1 MGGTKTIVVLGEGT
15 RIVESHLFATT
26 TPGETLSHVLG
37 QLRSWN
43 EASPLEAIG
52 VGSFGPIRVAP
63 EAPDFGTILATPK
76 PTWGNTSV
84 LAPLREHFSCPI
96 GIDTDVSAA
105 ALAEHAFGAAR
116 DCANM
121 VYITLGTGLGA
132 GVLIDG
138 RPVHGLLHPE
148 IGHIRIRRESG
159 DGFAGTCPF
168 HGDCVEGLISGTAL
182 EARLPAHP
190 GSLEP
195 TDPAWDAVGRDLA
208 ELLAMLILTLSPQ
221 RIVIGGGVTTRQP
234 HLLDRAKAHLP
245 SVLGGYMVDIDE
257 ARIADMIRLPAL
269 GNDAGP
275 TGALVLAARALVG
288 P

>member
-26 TPGETLSHVLG
+26 TPGETLSHVIG

-63 EAPDFGTILATPK
+63 GAPDFGTILATPK
-76 PTWGNTSV
+76 PTWANTSV
-84 LAPLREHFSCPI
+84 LAPLREHFACPI
-96 GIDTDVSAA
+96 GIDTDVNAA
-105 ALAEHAFGAAR
+105 ALAEYQFGAAR

-190 GSLEP
+190 GSLDNA
-195 TDPAWDAVGRDLA
+195 DPAWDAVGRDLA

-221 RIVIGGGVTTRQP
+221 RIVIGGGVATRQP
-234 HLLDRAKAHLP
+234 HLLDRAKTHLP
-245 SVLGGYMVDIDE
+245 SVLGGYLVDIDE
-257 ARIADMIRLPAL
+257 ARIADMICLPAL
-269 GNDAGP
+269 GNEAGP
-275 TGALVLAARALVG
+275 TGALVLAAQAQIS
-288 P
+288 